1 MCRGQ
6 QHPVAE
12 HVARH
17 VADADDGEVVG
28 VNIGPSVRKWKRT
41 DSHAPRAVI
50 PIFLWSYPCEPPE
63 ANASPSQN
71 PYAFAISLATSEKVA
86 VPLSAATTR

>member
-1 MCRGQ
+1 MS
-6 QHPVAE
+6 PMPMTVKSS
-12 HVARH
+12 VSTS
-17 VADADDGEVVG
+17 V
-28 VNIGPSVRKWKRT
+28 PSERKWKRT

-63 ANASPSQN
+63 ANASPSQY
-71 PYAFAISLATSEKVA
+71 PYLADISLATSEKVA